1 MSIISQ
7 PSIVQH
13 TSSPPLDFVPNQTK
27 HAKMILYIFRKR
39 CGAQERKRNK
49 RKTEEEKEEEEEEE
63 EEEEDV
69 SEESGAN
76 KQRFRA

>member
-1 MSIISQ
+1 
-7 PSIVQH
+7 
-13 TSSPPLDFVPNQTK
+13 
-27 HAKMILYIFRKR
+27 MILYIFRKR

-49 RKTEEEKEEEEEEE
+49 RKTEEE
-63 EEEEDV
+63 EDV

>member
-1 MSIISQ
+1 
-7 PSIVQH
+7 
-13 TSSPPLDFVPNQTK
+13 
-27 HAKMILYIFRKR
+27 MILYIFRKR

-49 RKTEEEKEEEEEEE
+49 RKTEEEKEEVG
-63 EEEEDV
+63 EEEDV

>member
-49 RKTEEEKEEEEEEE
+49 RKTEEEKEEEG